1 MNIRL
6 LPVAIFVAVLMLGVK
21 ASDIWLGI
29 EMLPISPS
37 HAQQA
42 VEKKPGATAAKPPA
56 KAGAKKAEAK
66 KAEAKKTKAKKKAKA
81 GAGKAKSAT
90 QKTGAKATD
99 KPKAKSGDG
108 KADGAA
114 EEKSAESDKKDEFPE
129 DPTLFT
135 QAEIDLLQR
144 LADRRVELEAWRR
157 DIALRE
163 RLLKATEKRL
173 DKKVAELAVIQKRI
187 KGLLKQYGKEQ
198 EAKLKSLV
206 KIYENMK
213 PKNAAVI
220 FGELGMPVLL
230 DVVERMREA
239 RVAPILAKMSPK
251 KAKRVTTELAL
262 RRKMDNKVTSR
273 GRAASNQASQAA
285 N

>member
-6 LPVAIFVAVLMLGVK
+6 LPIAIFVAVLMLGVK

-29 EMLPISPS
+29 EMLAISPS

-42 VEKKPGATAAKPPA
+42 TGQKPDASAAKPAAKKAGTKKAKTKTADGDEKKA
-56 KAGAKKAEAK
+56 KAGAKKEKNEPQKVDANTGDEQ
-66 KAEAKKTKAKKKAKA
+66 KAKA
-81 GAGKAKSAT
+81 
-90 QKTGAKATD
+90 
-99 KPKAKSGDG
+99 GDG

-114 EEKSAESDKKDEFPE
+114 EGKSAETDKKDEFPE

-144 LADRRVELEAWRR
+144 LADRRIELEIWRK
-157 DIALRE
+157 DIEMRE

-173 DKKVAELAVIQKRI
+173 DKKVAELAVIQKTI
-187 KGLLKQYGKEQ
+187 KGLLKQYDKEQ

-213 PKNAAVI
+213 PKNAAII
-220 FGELGMPVLL
+220 FGELGMPILL

-262 RRKMDNKVTSR
+262 RRNMDSKAT
-273 GRAASNQASQAA
+273 GRAAPTQASQAT

>member
-6 LPVAIFVAVLMLGVK
+6 LPIAIFLAVLMLGVK

-29 EMLPISPS
+29 EMLAISPS

-42 VEKKPGATAAKPPA
+42 TGQKPDASAAKPAAKKAGAKKAKTKTAEGNEKKA
-56 KAGAKKAEAK
+56 KAGAKKEK
-66 KAEAKKTKAKKKAKA
+66 NEPQKADANTGDEQKAKA
-81 GAGKAKSAT
+81 
-90 QKTGAKATD
+90 
-99 KPKAKSGDG
+99 GDG

-114 EEKSAESDKKDEFPE
+114 EGKSAKTDKKDEFPE

-144 LADRRVELEAWRR
+144 LADRRIELEIWRK
-157 DIALRE
+157 DIEMRE

-173 DKKVAELAVIQKRI
+173 DKKVAELAVIQKTI
-187 KGLLKQYGKEQ
+187 KGLLKQYDKEQ

-220 FGELGMPVLL
+220 FGELGMPILL

-262 RRKMDNKVTSR
+262 RRNMDSKAT
-273 GRAASNQASQAA
+273 GRAAPTQASQAT

>member
-29 EMLPISPS
+29 EMLAISPS

-42 VEKKPGATAAKPPA
+42 AEQKPGATAAKPPA
-56 KAGAKKAEAK
+56 KAE
-66 KAEAKKTKAKKKAKA
+66 KTKTA
-81 GAGKAKSAT
+81 
-90 QKTGAKATD
+90 
-99 KPKAKSGDG
+99 GDG

-114 EEKSAESDKKDEFPE
+114 EGKSAETDKNDGFPE

-144 LADRRVELEAWRR
+144 LADRRIELEIWRK
-157 DIALRE
+157 DIEMRE

-173 DKKVAELAVIQKRI
+173 DKKVAELEVIQQRI
-187 KGLLKQYGKEQ
+187 KGLLKQYDKEQ

-220 FGELGMPVLL
+220 FGELEMPILL

-239 RVAPILAKMSPK
+239 RVAPILAKMNPK
-251 KAKRVTTELAL
+251 KAKRVTTELVL
-262 RRKMDNKVTSR
+262 RRKMDSKAT
-273 GRAASNQASQAA
+273 GRAASTQASQAA

>member
-29 EMLPISPS
+29 EMLAISPS

-42 VEKKPGATAAKPPA
+42 AEQKPGATAAKPPA
-56 KAGAKKAEAK
+56 KAGVKKAG
-66 KAEAKKTKAKKKAKA
+66 AEKTKTAGGGKKKAKA
-81 GAGKAKSAT
+81 GAEKAKSGP
-90 QKTGAKATD
+90 QESGAKAAD
-99 KPKAKSGDG
+99 KQKAKSGDG

-114 EEKSAESDKKDEFPE
+114 EGKSAETDKNDEFPE

-144 LADRRVELEAWRR
+144 LADRRIELEIWRK
-157 DIALRE
+157 DIEMRE

-173 DKKVAELAVIQKRI
+173 DKKVAELEVIQQRI
-187 KGLLKQYGKEQ
+187 KGLLKQYDKEQ

-220 FGELGMPVLL
+220 FGELEMPILL

-239 RVAPILAKMSPK
+239 RVAPILAKMNPK
-251 KAKRVTTELAL
+251 KAKRVTTELVL
-262 RRKMDNKVTSR
+262 RRKMDSKAT
-273 GRAASNQASQAA
+273 GREASTQASQAA

>member
-21 ASDIWLGI
+21 ASDIWLGV
-29 EMLPISPS
+29 EMLAISPS
-37 HAQQA
+37 HAQQEA
-42 VEKKPGATAAKPPA
+42 ARKPDATAAKPPA
-56 KAGAKKAEAK
+56 KAGVK
-66 KAEAKKTKAKKKAKA
+66 KA
-81 GAGKAKSAT
+81 GADE
-90 QKTGAKATD
+90 KTKTAGDGEK
-99 KPKAKSGDG
+99 KAKSGDG

-114 EEKSAESDKKDEFPE
+114 EGKSAETDEKDGFPE

-144 LADRRVELEAWRR
+144 LADRRVELETWRK
-157 DIALRE
+157 DIEMRE

-173 DKKVAELAVIQKRI
+173 DKKVAELNVIQQTI
-187 KGLLKQYGKEQ
+187 KGLLKQYDKEQ

-220 FGELGMPVLL
+220 FGELEMPILL

-239 RVAPILAKMSPK
+239 RVAPILARMNPK

-262 RRKMDNKVTSR
+262 RREMDPAAMR
-273 GRAASNQASQAA
+273 RAASTQAPQAA

>member
-6 LPVAIFVAVLMLGVK
+6 LPIAIFVAVLMLGVK

-29 EMLPISPS
+29 EMLAISPS

-42 VEKKPGATAAKPPA
+42 TGQKPDASAAKPA
-56 KAGAKKAEAK
+56 AKKAGGK
-66 KAEAKKTKAKKKAKA
+66 KEKNEPQKVDANTGDEQKAKA
-81 GAGKAKSAT
+81 
-90 QKTGAKATD
+90 
-99 KPKAKSGDG
+99 GDG

-114 EEKSAESDKKDEFPE
+114 EGKSAETDKKDEFPE

-144 LADRRVELEAWRR
+144 LADRRIELEIWRK
-157 DIALRE
+157 DIEMRE

-173 DKKVAELAVIQKRI
+173 DKKVAELAVIQKTI
-187 KGLLKQYGKEQ
+187 KGLLKQYDKEQ

-220 FGELGMPVLL
+220 FGELGMPILL
-230 DVVERMREA
+230 DVVERMREV

-262 RRKMDNKVTSR
+262 RRNMDSKAT
-273 GRAASNQASQAA
+273 GRAAPTQASQAT

>member
-6 LPVAIFVAVLMLGVK
+6 RPVAICVAWPMHGVK
-21 ASDIWLGI
+21 ARDIWLGI
-29 EMLPISPS
+29 EMLAISPS

-42 VEKKPGATAAKPPA
+42 AEQKPGATAAKPPA
-56 KAGAKKAEAK
+56 KAGAE
-66 KAEAKKTKAKKKAKA
+66 
-81 GAGKAKSAT
+81 KAKSGP
-90 QKTGAKATD
+90 QESGAKAAD
-99 KPKAKSGDG
+99 KQQAKSGDG

-114 EEKSAESDKKDEFPE
+114 EGNSAATDKTDGFPE
-129 DPTLFT
+129 DPILFT

-144 LADRRVELEAWRR
+144 LADRRIELEIWRR
-157 DIALRE
+157 DIEMRE

-173 DKKVAELAVIQKRI
+173 DKKVAELEVIQQRI
-187 KGLLKQYGKEQ
+187 KGLLKQYDKEQ

-213 PKNAAVI
+213 PKNAAII
-220 FGELGMPVLL
+220 FGELGMPILL

-239 RVAPILAKMSPK
+239 RVAPILAKMSPQ

-262 RRKMDNKVTSR
+262 RRNMDSKAT
-273 GRAASNQASQAA
+273 GRAAPTQASQAT

>member
-29 EMLPISPS
+29 EMLAISPS

-42 VEKKPGATAAKPPA
+42 TEQKPDASAAKPA
-56 KAGAKKAEAK
+56 AKKAGAKKAKNEPQKADAK
-66 KAEAKKTKAKKKAKA
+66 TGDEQKAKA
-81 GAGKAKSAT
+81 G
-90 QKTGAKATD
+90 
-99 KPKAKSGDG
+99 DG
-108 KADGAA
+108 KAAGAA
-114 EEKSAESDKKDEFPE
+114 EGKSAEGKSAATDMKDDFPE

-144 LADRRVELEAWRR
+144 LADRRIELEIWRK
-157 DIALRE
+157 DIEMRE

-187 KGLLKQYGKEQ
+187 KGLLKQYDKEQ

-213 PKNAAVI
+213 PKNAAII
-220 FGELGMPVLL
+220 FGELGMPILL

-239 RVAPILAKMSPK
+239 RVAPILARMSPQ

-262 RRKMDNKVTSR
+262 RRNMDSKAPPP
-273 GRAASNQASQAA
+273 AASTPDSQAA

>member
-29 EMLPISPS
+29 EMLAISPS

-42 VEKKPGATAAKPPA
+42 VEKKPGATATKPPA
-56 KAGAKKAEAK
+56 KAGD
-66 KAEAKKTKAKKKAKA
+66 
-81 GAGKAKSAT
+81 GKVD
-90 QKTGAKATD
+90 GAKE
-99 KPKAKSGDG
+99 G
-108 KADGAA
+108 
-114 EEKSAESDKKDEFPE
+114 KSAETDKNDEFPE

-144 LADRRVELEAWRR
+144 LADRRIELETWRR
-157 DIALRE
+157 DIEMRE

-173 DKKVAELAVIQKRI
+173 DKKVAELNVIQKRI
-187 KGLLKQYGKEQ
+187 KGLLKQYDKEQ

-213 PKNAAVI
+213 PKSAAVI
-220 FGELGMPVLL
+220 FGELGMPILL

-251 KAKRVTTELAL
+251 KATRVTTELVL
-262 RRKMDNKVTSR
+262 RRKMDSPAT
-273 GRAASNQASQAA
+273 GRAASTQASEAA

>member
-1 MNIRL
+1 MI
-6 LPVAIFVAVLMLGVK
+6 A
-21 ASDIWLGI
+21 
-29 EMLPISPS
+29 ISPS
-37 HAQQA
+37 QAQQA
-42 VEKKPGATAAKPPA
+42 TGQKPDASAAKPAAKKAKAKTGAGDEKKAKAEGKKTKTKAKTATGDEKKA
-56 KAGAKKAEAK
+56 KAGAKKEKNKPK
-66 KAEAKKTKAKKKAKA
+66 KADANTGDEQKAKA
-81 GAGKAKSAT
+81 
-90 QKTGAKATD
+90 
-99 KPKAKSGDG
+99 GDG

-114 EEKSAESDKKDEFPE
+114 EGKSAETDKKDDFPE

-144 LADRRVELEAWRR
+144 LADRRIELEIWRK
-157 DIALRE
+157 DIEMRE

-173 DKKVAELAVIQKRI
+173 DKKVAELAAIQKTI
-187 KGLLKQYGKEQ
+187 KGLLKQYDKEQ

-220 FGELGMPVLL
+220 FGELGMPILL

-239 RVAPILAKMSPK
+239 RVAPILAKMSPQ

-262 RRKMDNKVTSR
+262 RRNMDTKNT
-273 GRAASNQASQAA
+273 GRAAPPQAT

>member
-21 ASDIWLGI
+21 ASDIWLGV
-29 EMLPISPS
+29 EMLAISPS

-42 VEKKPGATAAKPPA
+42 TEQKPGATAAKPPA

-66 KAEAKKTKAKKKAKA
+66 KTKTAGDGKKKAKA
-81 GAGKAKSAT
+81 AAGTAKSGPQET
-90 QKTGAKATD
+90 DAKAAD
-99 KPKAKSGDG
+99 EKKAESGDG
-108 KADGAA
+108 KADEAA
-114 EEKSAESDKKDEFPE
+114 EGKSAETDKTDGFPE

-144 LADRRVELEAWRR
+144 LADRRIELETWRK
-157 DIALRE
+157 DIEMRE

-173 DKKVAELAVIQKRI
+173 DKKVAELNVIQQTI
-187 KGLLKQYGKEQ
+187 KGLLKQYDKEQ

-206 KIYENMK
+206 KIYESMK

-220 FGELGMPVLL
+220 FGELDMPILL

-239 RVAPILAKMSPK
+239 RAAKILAKMSPK
-251 KAKRVTTELAL
+251 KVKRVTTELAL
-262 RRKMDNKVTSR
+262 RRNMDSKVT
-273 GRAASNQASQAA
+273 GRAASTQPSQAT

>member
-21 ASDIWLGI
+21 ASDIWLGV
-29 EMLPISPS
+29 EMLAISPS

-42 VEKKPGATAAKPPA
+42 AEQKPGATAAKPPA
-56 KAGAKKAEAK
+56 KAGAE
-66 KAEAKKTKAKKKAKA
+66 KTKS
-81 GAGKAKSAT
+81 GPQES
-90 QKTGAKATD
+90 GAKAAD
-99 KPKAKSGDG
+99 KQQAKSGDG

-114 EEKSAESDKKDEFPE
+114 EGNSAATDKTDGFPE
-129 DPTLFT
+129 DPILFT

-144 LADRRVELEAWRR
+144 LADRRIELEIWRR
-157 DIALRE
+157 DIEMRE

-173 DKKVAELAVIQKRI
+173 DKKVAELEVIQQRI
-187 KGLLKQYGKEQ
+187 KGLLKQYDKEQ

-220 FGELGMPVLL
+220 FGELEMPILL

-251 KAKRVTTELAL
+251 KAKRVTTELVL
-262 RRKMDNKVTSR
+262 RRKMDSQAT
-273 GRAASNQASQAA
+273 GHAASTQASQAA

>member
-29 EMLPISPS
+29 EMLAISPS

-42 VEKKPGATAAKPPA
+42 AEQKPGATAAKPPA
-56 KAGAKKAEAK
+56 KAGAE
-66 KAEAKKTKAKKKAKA
+66 KTKTAGDSKKKAKA
-81 GAGKAKSAT
+81 GAEKAKSGP
-90 QKTGAKATD
+90 QESGAKAAD
-99 KPKAKSGDG
+99 KQQAKSGDG

-114 EEKSAESDKKDEFPE
+114 EGKSAATDKKDGFPE
-129 DPTLFT
+129 DPILFT

-144 LADRRVELEAWRR
+144 LADRRIELEIWRR
-157 DIALRE
+157 DIEMRE

-173 DKKVAELAVIQKRI
+173 DKKVAELEVIQQRI
-187 KGLLKQYGKEQ
+187 KGLLKQYDKEQ

-220 FGELGMPVLL
+220 FGELEMPILL

-251 KAKRVTTELAL
+251 KAKRVTTELVL
-262 RRKMDNKVTSR
+262 RRKMDSKAT
-273 GRAASNQASQAA
+273 GRAASTQASQAA

>member
-1 MNIRL
+1 
-6 LPVAIFVAVLMLGVK
+6 MLGVK

-29 EMLPISPS
+29 EMLAISPS

-42 VEKKPGATAAKPPA
+42 AEQKPGATATKPPA
-56 KAGAKKAEAK
+56 KAGAE
-66 KAEAKKTKAKKKAKA
+66 KTKTAGDSKKKAKA
-81 GAGKAKSAT
+81 GAEKAKSGP
-90 QKTGAKATD
+90 QESGAKAAD
-99 KPKAKSGDG
+99 KQQAKSGDG

-114 EEKSAESDKKDEFPE
+114 EGKSAATDKKDGFPE
-129 DPTLFT
+129 DPILFT

-144 LADRRVELEAWRR
+144 LADRRIELEIWRR
-157 DIALRE
+157 DIEMRE

-173 DKKVAELAVIQKRI
+173 DKKVAELEVIQQRI
-187 KGLLKQYGKEQ
+187 KGLLKQYDKEQ

-220 FGELGMPVLL
+220 FGELEMPILL

-251 KAKRVTTELAL
+251 KAKRVTTELVL
-262 RRKMDNKVTSR
+262 RRKMDSQAT
-273 GRAASNQASQAA
+273 GRAASTQASQAA